1 MPNRLTDAFEEYGMA
16 VVKNP
21 VKAEQDVKLEKL
33 RDERA
38 ATRTVMWQKNVSCK
52 HLLIVQ
58 LTWYFLYL
66 FLPCWSIDFVQSLKN
81 HINVL

>member
-1 MPNRLTDAFEEYGMA
+1 MPNRLTDAFEEYGMV

-38 ATRTVMWQKNVSCK
+38 ATRTVVTKKCK
-52 HLLIVQ
+52 L
-58 LTWYFLYL
+58 
-66 FLPCWSIDFVQSLKN
+66 
-81 HINVL
+81 

>member
-1 MPNRLTDAFEEYGMA
+1 MPNRLKDAFKEYGMA
-16 VVKNP
+16 VLESP

-38 ATRTVMWQKNVSCK
+38 ATGTDVTKNVSCK

-58 LTWYFLYL
+58 LT
-66 FLPCWSIDFVQSLKN
+66 
-81 HINVL
+81 

>member
-1 MPNRLTDAFEEYGMA
+1 MPNRLTDASKEHGIA
-16 VVKNP
+16 VLESP

-38 ATRTVMWQKNVSCK
+38 ATGTDVTKNVSCK

-58 LTWYFLYL
+58 LT
-66 FLPCWSIDFVQSLKN
+66 
-81 HINVL
+81 

>member
-16 VVKNP
+16 GVKSS

-38 ATRTVMWQKNVSCK
+38 VSRTDVTRKCK
-52 HLLIVQ
+52 L
-58 LTWYFLYL
+58 
-66 FLPCWSIDFVQSLKN
+66 
-81 HINVL
+81 